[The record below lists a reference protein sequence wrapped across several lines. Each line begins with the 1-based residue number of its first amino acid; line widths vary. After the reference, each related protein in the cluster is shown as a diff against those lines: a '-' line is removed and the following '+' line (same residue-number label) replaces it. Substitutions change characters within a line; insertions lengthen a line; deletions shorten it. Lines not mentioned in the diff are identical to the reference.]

1 MPDDEPKV
9 LAVLIQYFYNFT
21 LDLTK
26 RPEDWSRSAFV
37 VQVYAIADKYDVP
50 QLRDLCTKH
59 FEKTCDPLSDVGD
72 FIEAIRAVDEY
83 TVGSV
88 GKPLWDVVKPKM
100 RDNVTFLLTQEG
112 FKALFLESEFQPLF
126 FELLGMLD
134 PSSGQGEEDLDRAS
148 TTADGG
154 WSGDLDHY
162 NNPFGGFGH
171 RGPGRRLG

>member
-1 MPDDEPKV
+1 
-9 LAVLIQYFYNFT
+9 
-21 LDLTK
+21 
-26 RPEDWSRSAFV
+26 
-37 VQVYAIADKYDVP
+37 
-50 QLRDLCTKH
+50 
-59 FEKTCDPLSDVGD
+59 
-72 FIEAIRAVDEY
+72 
-83 TVGSV
+83 
-88 GKPLWDVVKPKM
+88 M

-148 TTADGG
+148 TTAHGG

-162 NNPFGGFGH
+162 NHPFDGFGH